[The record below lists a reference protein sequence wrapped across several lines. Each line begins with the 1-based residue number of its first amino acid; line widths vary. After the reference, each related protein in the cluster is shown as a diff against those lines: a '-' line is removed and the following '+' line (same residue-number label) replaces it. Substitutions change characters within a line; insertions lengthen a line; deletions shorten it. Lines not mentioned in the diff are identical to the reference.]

1 MKGHGTQFGRKM
13 EQAIA
18 ALLSQRNIEEAAKV
32 VGISADTLLNWMKQP
47 EFQTEYRA
55 AKRSAFSQAIAR
67 LQQGSVV
74 AATALLKTIV
84 DPNTPASV
92 RVRASECVLNHGL
105 RALEVEDIEAR
116 VAELERAAQLTGAGQ
131 PK

>member
-1 MKGHGTQFGRKM
+1 MSPAGYSL
-13 EQAIA
+13 AS
-18 ALLSQRNIEEAAKV
+18 LSSERLRFADRV
-32 VGISADTLLNWMKQP
+32 ISWA
-47 EFQTEYRA
+47 
-55 AKRSAFSQAIAR
+55 RSGFESTGKCA
-67 LQQGSVV
+67 
-74 AATALLKTIV
+74 ALLKTIV

>member
-1 MKGHGTQFGRKM
+1 M
-13 EQAIA
+13 A
-18 ALLSQRNIEEAAKV
+18 
-32 VGISADTLLNWMKQP
+32 
-47 EFQTEYRA
+47 
-55 AKRSAFSQAIAR
+55 
-67 LQQGSVV
+67 

>member
-1 MKGHGTQFGRKM
+1 MKGHGTKFGRKM
-13 EQAIA
+13 EDAVA
-18 ALLSQRNIEEAAKV
+18 ALLTQRNMEEAAKA
-32 VGISADTLLNWMKQP
+32 VGISTTTLMSWLKQP
-47 EFQTEYRA
+47 EFQTAYRE
-55 AKRSAFSQAIAR
+55 AKRAAFSQAIAR
-67 LQQGSVV
+67 LQQGSVA

-116 VAELERAAQLTGAGQ
+116 VAALEASAAEQGGRS
-131 PK
+131 

>member
-1 MKGHGTQFGRKM
+1 MKGHGTKFGRKM
-13 EQAIA
+13 EDAVA
-18 ALLSQRNIEEAAKV
+18 ALLTQRNMEEAAKA
-32 VGISADTLLNWMKQP
+32 VGISTTTLMSWLKQP
-47 EFQTEYRA
+47 EFQTAYRE
-55 AKRSAFSQAIAR
+55 AKRAAFSQAIAR
-67 LQQGSVV
+67 LQQGSVA

-116 VAELERAAQLTGAGQ
+116 VAALEASAADQGGRS
-131 PK
+131 